1 MEGYVKFCFQFCI
14 GGYDCVAII
23 LNTYAVYTIVYT
35 THLACGHW
43 GELQLHLDIVQC
55 LVGWKVIIICI
66 FMYKK
71 KLELINETKEKTYN
85 AFFLVK

>member
-1 MEGYVKFCFQFCI
+1 M
-14 GGYDCVAII
+14 AII

-55 LVGWKVIIICI
+55 LVG
-66 FMYKK
+66 
-71 KLELINETKEKTYN
+71 
-85 AFFLVK
+85 

>member
-1 MEGYVKFCFQFCI
+1 MGGLKGGVEGYVKFCFQFCI

-35 THLACGHW
+35 THLACAYL

-55 LVGWKVIIICI
+55 LVG
-66 FMYKK
+66 
-71 KLELINETKEKTYN
+71 
-85 AFFLVK
+85 